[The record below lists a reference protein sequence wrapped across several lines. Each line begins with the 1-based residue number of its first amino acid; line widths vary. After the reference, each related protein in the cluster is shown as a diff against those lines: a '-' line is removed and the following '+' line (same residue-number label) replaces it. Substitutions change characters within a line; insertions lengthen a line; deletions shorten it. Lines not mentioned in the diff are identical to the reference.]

1 MKQFIFNIAWRQ
13 KLSSTKKSLL
23 QHDRIYQV
31 IVFFPK
37 TTNKWQGKNDQE
49 IFRDQISIQRF
60 EEFLLRSEKQTNSLH
75 ELGNVTG
82 VIISSS
88 TCSDIMT
95 LMFILCSCRSISQRQ
110 KRLKYV
116 WHHQKN
122 SEITAFCYLSL
133 ALSVKYR
140 KTGSFNRVQEY
151 Y

>member
-13 KLSSTKKSLL
+13 KLSLTKKSLL
-23 QHDRIYQV
+23 QHDRVYQV

-60 EEFLLRSEKQTNSLH
+60 EEFLLRSEKQTNSFH

-95 LMFILCSCRSISQRQ
+95 YNVYFVFMQINFTKTEKTQVRMTS
-110 KRLKYV
+110 KKFWDYRLFLFFVGAK
-116 WHHQKN
+116 
-122 SEITAFCYLSL
+122 
-133 ALSVKYR
+133 
-140 KTGSFNRVQEY
+140 
-151 Y
+151 

>member
-13 KLSSTKKSLL
+13 KLSLTKKSLL
-23 QHDRIYQV
+23 QHDRVYQV

-75 ELGNVTG
+75 ELGNVIG

-95 LMFILCSCRSISQRQ
+95 YNVYIVFMQINFTKTEKTQVRMTSS
-110 KRLKYV
+110 KKFWDYRLFLFVVGAKC
-116 WHHQKN
+116 K
-122 SEITAFCYLSL
+122 I
-133 ALSVKYR
+133 
-140 KTGSFNRVQEY
+140 
-151 Y
+151 